1 MAKFSLRSSDKN
13 PRGGLTAS
21 GRSRYNRATG
31 SNLRPPV
38 KGRPSSPMQL
48 RRKGSFLVRMGSSR
62 GQLYKNGKPTR
73 LLLSLRAWGYRVS
86 IKQEAVASGR
96 RYLRTYQNKKKMIQ
110 CVGERNQKC

>member
-1 MAKFSLRSSDKN
+1 MRRFSLRKSDKN

-31 SNLRPPV
+31 SNLKPPV

-62 GQLYKNGKPTR
+62 GRLYDEKGKPTR
-73 LLLSLRAWGYRVS
+73 LLLSLRAWGYRGS
-86 IKQEAVASGR
+86 SKFEAVALGR
-96 RYLRTYQNKKKMIQ
+96 RYLRAYQNKKK
-110 CVGERNQKC
+110 